1 MGQQGDAVTTTREAT
16 DDRRPQQIAL
26 VTGSS
31 GGIGAAVVEAL
42 RARGDLVVGADQA
55 PRDGQPLEGFH
66 LLDVTDDRQTADVV
80 RQVVAQHGRIDVLV
94 HAAGVLGGTPDPL
107 VTSTEE
113 FDRIMR
119 INASGT
125 FTITREV
132 ANTMRD
138 AGTKGTILLLSS
150 VAAKEARVDY
160 LPYNASKIA
169 VLHIMWSMAKILG
182 PAGISVNAVN
192 PGPVNTPLWSQLA
205 DQSGSAQAARDA
217 RAAQLPMGR
226 FAEPE
231 EVASAV
237 AFLTDA
243 SNRYV
248 SGVSLDVAGG
258 AHLGMGT

>member
-1 MGQQGDAVTTTREAT
+1 MVQQSEAVAAT
-16 DDRRPQQIAL
+16 ADRQIAL

-31 GGIGAAVVEAL
+31 GGIGAAVVTAL
-42 RARGDLVVGADQA
+42 RARGDLVVGADRA
-55 PRDGQPLEGFH
+55 PLDGQEIDGFLE
-66 LLDVTDDRQTADVV
+66 LDVTDEQRTADVV
-80 RQVVAQHGRIDVLV
+80 RQVVAEHGRIDVLV

-107 VTSTEE
+107 VTTTEE
-113 FDRIMR
+113 FERIMR
-119 INASGT
+119 INATGT

-138 AGTKGTILLLSS
+138 AGTAGTILLLSS

-217 RAAQLPMGR
+217 RAAQLPMQR
-226 FAEPE
+226 FAEPD
-231 EVASAV
+231 EVASAIT
-237 AFLTDA
+237 FLTDRA
-243 SNRYV
+243 NRYV
-248 SGVSLDVAGG
+248 TGVSLDVAGG